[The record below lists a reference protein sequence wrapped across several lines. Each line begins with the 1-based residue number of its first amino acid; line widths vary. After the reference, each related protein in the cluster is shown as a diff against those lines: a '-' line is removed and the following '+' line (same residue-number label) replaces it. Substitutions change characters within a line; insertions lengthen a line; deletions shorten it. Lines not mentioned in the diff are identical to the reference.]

1 MELRGETSW
10 LFIILPPNFV
20 QFFQFEGWTELGPLG
35 SREDGGDLR
44 RNWPKDLM
52 EHLVL
57 GDKMTV

>member
-1 MELRGETSW
+1 M
-10 LFIILPPNFV
+10 ILPPNFV